1 MSSSVIRLE
10 NVWKIY
16 DLGKIKVKAL
26 KGVSIRIKKG
36 EFLAIMG
43 PSGSGKST
51 FLHIAGCLDKPT
63 EGKVFIKNRRV
74 DCLDENELADIRLN
88 FIGFVFQF
96 FYLLPTLSALE
107 NVELPT
113 IFKNIPRKERI
124 KKARELLEKVGLK
137 GRESHKPM
145 ELSGGERQRVAIARA
160 LANDPEVVLA
170 DEPTGN
176 LDTKSGKIIM
186 DLFKRLNKEGKTVVV
201 VTHDPQIANYADRIA
216 VMRDGKIIKDNVN
229 INEAME
235 IIRGE

>member
-1 MSSSVIRLE
+1 MSSIIRLE

-16 DLGKIKVKAL
+16 DLGKTKVKAL
-26 KGVSIRIKKG
+26 RGISIRIKKG

-63 EGKVFIKNRRV
+63 EGKVFIRNRRV
-74 DCLDENELADIRLN
+74 DNLDENELADIRLN

-107 NVELPT
+107 NVELPM
-113 IFKNIPRKERI
+113 IFKNIPKKDRIRKA
-124 KKARELLEKVGLK
+124 KELLEKVGLK
-137 GRESHKPM
+137 GKEFHKPM

-176 LDTKSGKIIM
+176 LDTKSGRVVM
-186 DLFKRLNKEGKTVVV
+186 DLFKKLNEEGRTIVII
-201 VTHDPQIANYADRIA
+201 THDPKVANYANRIA
-216 VMRDGKIIKDNVN
+216 VMRDGKIVKDNVS
-229 INEAME
+229 IDEAIE

>member
-1 MSSSVIRLE
+1 MGSSVIRLE

-137 GRESHKPM
+137 G
-145 ELSGGERQRVAIARA
+145 LSLIH
-160 LANDPEVVLA
+160 
-170 DEPTGN
+170 
-176 LDTKSGKIIM
+176 I
-186 DLFKRLNKEGKTVVV
+186 
-201 VTHDPQIANYADRIA
+201 
-216 VMRDGKIIKDNVN
+216 
-229 INEAME
+229 
-235 IIRGE
+235 